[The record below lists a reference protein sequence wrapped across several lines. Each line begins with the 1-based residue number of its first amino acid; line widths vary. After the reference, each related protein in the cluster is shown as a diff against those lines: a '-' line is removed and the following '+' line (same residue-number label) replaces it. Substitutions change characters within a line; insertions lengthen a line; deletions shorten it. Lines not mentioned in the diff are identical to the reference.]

1 MESIVD
7 RRSIS
12 WQNLRVS
19 DLEATSPL
27 PLPDALQRMAVRD
40 PSAAQSLADDFGKLT
55 LAAEALAWAH
65 EQLPSL
71 LSAMDLPSLLETV
84 LQIAKEFADVD
95 GGFLVVWN
103 PHPDRGSVSYAAMVR
118 DEPETSGDLW
128 IPNPHNIGSSLL
140 GHAVRSG
147 RPTFSDDASKDSRFS
162 DLFRDDAALS
172 SVAVLPVGQQ
182 GALCLYDSERP
193 GRFARSVRLRLSA
206 LAAVTGCV
214 LGAYT
219 ETGLSETP
227 AVAQLPGLV
236 GGSPPMR
243 ELRAA
248 ITAFAGLDWPVLFVG
263 EPGTGKAAA
272 AKSTHVLS
280 NRRDAPY
287 VTFTCS
293 QHHPDRVEALLFGE
307 QQPGSTT
314 DGALSKVGDGTL
326 FLEDVETLPNSVQLA
341 LVKLMRDGTYQ
352 RLGGADRYRFRGRI
366 LSSSHSAEEMP
377 PTLRDDL
384 YFRLSAC
391 IARSPSLAMR
401 PEDIPEI
408 ALHLLQTDEATTHL
422 RITPAAAAQLR
433 GTEWP
438 NNLNDLQR
446 VLSQAAER
454 AIAKATD
461 EIDSLYLL
469 DEGAVQVDAA
479 RLAVSNIDPTLDLK
493 SATDAFQRAR
503 VEASLTATN
512 GNVSAAARQLG
523 VTRQWL
529 HRLITRWTK
538 R

>member
-1 MESIVD
+1 M
-7 RRSIS
+7 
-12 WQNLRVS
+12 S
-19 DLEATSPL
+19 DLESTSPL

-84 LQIAKEFADVD
+84 LQIAKQFAEVD

-103 PHPDRGSVSYAAMVR
+103 AHPDRSSVSYAALVR
-118 DEPETSGDLW
+118 DEPETFGDQW
-128 IPNPHNIGSSLL
+128 IPNPHNIDSSLL

-162 DLFRDDAALS
+162 DLFREGARLS
-172 SVAVLPVGQQ
+172 SVAVLPVGTR
-182 GALCLYDSERP
+182 GGLCLYDSERP
-193 GRFARSVRLRLSA
+193 GRFGRSVRLRLSA

-219 ETGLSETP
+219 ETGETDAP
-227 AVAQLPGLV
+227 VVDQHPGLV

-248 ITAFAGLDWPVLFVG
+248 ITAFAGLDWPILFIG
-263 EPGTGKAAA
+263 EPGTGKSAAA
-272 AKSTHVLS
+272 RSTHDLS

-287 VTFTCS
+287 VTFSCA
-293 QHHPDRVEALLFGE
+293 QQDPDRVEALLFGQ
-307 QQPGSTT
+307 QQPETTT
-314 DGALSKVGDGTL
+314 DGVLSKVGDGTL
-326 FLEDVETLPNSVQLA
+326 FLENVETLPNSAQLA
-341 LVKLMRDGTYQ
+341 LVRLLRDGTYQ
-352 RLGGADRYRFRGRI
+352 RLGGPDRYRFRGRI
-366 LSSSHSAEEMP
+366 LSSSHSADEMP

-391 IARSPSLAMR
+391 LGRSPSLAMR

-408 ALHLLQTDEATTHL
+408 ALHLLQTNEESAHL
-422 RITPAAAAQLR
+422 RISPAVAAQLR
-433 GTEWP
+433 GTSWP

-446 VLSQAAER
+446 TLSQAAQR
-454 AIAKATD
+454 TLAKGVN
-461 EIDSLYLL
+461 EITSLHDL
-469 DEGAVQVDAA
+469 DEQQVQVDTD
-479 RLAVSNIDPTLDLK
+479 RLSDQRIDPELDLK
-493 SATDAFQRAR
+493 TATDAFQRHR
-503 VEASLTATN
+503 VEASLAAAN

-529 HRLITRWTK
+529 HRLITRWAK